1 MMPQKVLVAYA
12 TWTGATRGVA
22 EAIAGELAADVMPVK
37 KVKDL
42 GAYRAVVL
50 GGGVRMGKPHPDFAA
65 FLKKHRNALKDMPSA
80 WFLVCLTMYD
90 DTEAHR
96 GEVSGYLDKVR
107 AEYPELVP
115 SETGLF
121 AGWLWYDKLALPLR
135 FMMKKMKTEEGDF
148 RNWGAVKDWAV
159 ALNTRLG
166 AS

>member
-1 MMPQKVLVAYA
+1 MQQKTLVAYA

-22 EAIAGELAADVMPVK
+22 EAVAGELAADVMPAK
-37 KVKDL
+37 KVKDIS
-42 GAYRAVVL
+42 AYRAVVL
-50 GGGVRMGKPHPDFAA
+50 GGAIRMGKPHPDFAG
-65 FLKKHRNALKDMPSA
+65 FLKKHRGALKDMPGA
-80 WFLVCLTMYD
+80 WFLVCLTMQD

-96 GEVSGYLDKVR
+96 DEVSGYLDKVR

-121 AGWLWYDKLALPLR
+121 AGWLQYDKLPLR

-148 RNWGAVKDWAV
+148 RNWGAVKDWA
-159 ALNTRLG
+159 AAIKTKLG